1 MRAIDTLRKHP
12 VTIEA
17 RQTVTDAAEL
27 MDREAV
33 GALVVTEGGATVG
46 LVTDRDMVVRGMAR
60 RLDADA
66 RVDAVMST
74 EVATLPADADLRDA
88 FAVFRDRPVRRVVLV
103 DGGAPIG
110 VVSVDDLLVDL
121 VGDLA
126 DLARPVTGQVLF
138 GHPEPAPPATT

>member
-1 MRAIDTLRKHP
+1 MRAIDTLRKRP

-17 RQTVTDAAEL
+17 RDTVTEAAAL

-33 GALVVTEGGATVG
+33 GALVVTEAGATVG

-60 RLDADA
+60 RIDADA
-66 RVDAVMST
+66 RVDAVMTT

-88 FAVFRDRPVRRVVLV
+88 LAVFRDRPVRRVVLV
-103 DGGAPIG
+103 EGDAPVG

-138 GHPEPAPPATT
+138 GHPEPAPPATI